1 MGKSFVLQALKIFGL
16 EEMLKL
22 SQTGQVKAGLMK
34 KAAGAEL
41 IVWDD
46 ASEVEDRVQKVEPQ
60 KDNVLPF
67 KKSPPPPSAEADGP
81 IQDPHFVQG
90 KPSEESQNFYSSDF
104 MLWQRELGR
113 EHSAPVKK
121 AAVSGYARSTEMYVV
136 KTSTIEGKEKIR
148 FADTNGIL
156 VNKKQA

>member
-1 MGKSFVLQALKIFGL
+1 MSKSFVLQALKIFGF

-22 SQTGQVKAGLMK
+22 SQTGQVKASLMK

-46 ASEVEDRVQKVEPQ
+46 APEPEADHYKEGP

-67 KKSPPPPSAEADGP
+67 KKQFGSPAEVSAP
-81 IQDPHFVQG
+81 INDPHAPEG
-90 KPSEESQNFYSSDF
+90 KASEESKNFNSTDF
-104 MLWQRELGR
+104 MLWQREISR
-113 EHSAPVKK
+113 ETAAPLKKDAVK
-121 AAVSGYARSTEMYVV
+121 GYARSTEMYVV
-136 KTSTIEGKEKIR
+136 KTPTIEGKEKIR
-148 FADTNGIL
+148 FAETNGIL